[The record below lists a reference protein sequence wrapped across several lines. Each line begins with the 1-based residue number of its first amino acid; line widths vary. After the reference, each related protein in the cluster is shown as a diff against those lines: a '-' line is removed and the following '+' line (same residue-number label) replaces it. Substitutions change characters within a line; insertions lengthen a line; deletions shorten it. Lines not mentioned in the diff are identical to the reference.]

1 MTDIQKNI
9 RENQDSKKEREKN
22 SRIVEIKAICIGA
35 ALILAGGA
43 AGGYALNEVK
53 AEREKAQ
60 AEAREQAEREKAA
73 DEQRK
78 AMEEEE
84 ASKTPEEKKAEQIAA
99 AKEEAKEE
107 GCPDEIISLVDKN
120 DELIDFVKDYA
131 QNKDKEI
138 PDTVEGPTEEGQI
151 PHYLQWDER
160 WGYASYGTSI
170 IASSGCG
177 PTCMSMVI
185 VGLTGDVTATPYRMA
200 KYSEERGYIDESN
213 NTYWAMLESAASDW
227 GLRCQETM
235 LDESSLAAELQAG
248 HPVVCSMLPGDFTDV
263 GHFLV
268 LTGYKDGKV
277 TLNDPFSKANSEK
290 EWVFADIQ
298 DQIRQMW
305 VFSLPS

>member
-1 MTDIQKNI
+1 
-9 RENQDSKKEREKN
+9 
-22 SRIVEIKAICIGA
+22 
-35 ALILAGGA
+35 
-43 AGGYALNEVK
+43 
-53 AEREKAQ
+53 
-60 AEAREQAEREKAA
+60 
-73 DEQRK
+73 
-78 AMEEEE
+78 
-84 ASKTPEEKKAEQIAA
+84 
-99 AKEEAKEE
+99 
-107 GCPDEIISLVDKN
+107 
-120 DELIDFVKDYA
+120 
-131 QNKDKEI
+131 
-138 PDTVEGPTEEGQI
+138 
-151 PHYLQWDER
+151 
-160 WGYASYGTSI
+160 
-170 IASSGCG
+170 
-177 PTCMSMVI
+177 
-185 VGLTGDVTATPYRMA
+185 MA

>member
-1 MTDIQKNI
+1 
-9 RENQDSKKEREKN
+9 
-22 SRIVEIKAICIGA
+22 
-35 ALILAGGA
+35 
-43 AGGYALNEVK
+43 
-53 AEREKAQ
+53 
-60 AEAREQAEREKAA
+60 
-73 DEQRK
+73 
-78 AMEEEE
+78 
-84 ASKTPEEKKAEQIAA
+84 
-99 AKEEAKEE
+99 
-107 GCPDEIISLVDKN
+107 
-120 DELIDFVKDYA
+120 
-131 QNKDKEI
+131 
-138 PDTVEGPTEEGQI
+138 
-151 PHYLQWDER
+151 
-160 WGYASYGTSI
+160 
-170 IASSGCG
+170 
-177 PTCMSMVI
+177 MSMVI
-185 VGLTGDVTATPYRMA
+185 VGLTGDVTVTPYRMA

-290 EWVFADIQ
+290 EWVFADIR